1 MDHAHSVSYCQYQ
14 VIEKSFHPLTVSQGI
29 SLTPGVLKHVLIF
42 SHLFGRVSYIAP
54 FTKSGAVPWP
64 VNRNSLV
71 FSPTVIT
78 AHQIGCLVT
87 FDNTHLVIN
96 IYQVYVKLHIYVN
109 KYVVLHIYV
118 NN

>member
-1 MDHAHSVSYCQYQ
+1 M
-14 VIEKSFHPLTVSQGI
+14 
-29 SLTPGVLKHVLIF
+29 
-42 SHLFGRVSYIAP
+42 SYIAP
-54 FTKSGAVPWP
+54 FAKPGAVPWP

-96 IYQVYVKLHIYVN
+96 INVKLQ
-109 KYVVLHIYV
+109 LHYHKSCV
-118 NN
+118 FSCLLLKLRKSVAFLPLESCLGGLLEDH